1 MILLVHGLG
10 VGARYFRP
18 LATELGD
25 GTRIPEVREPLP
37 IPELA
42 DRFAAAFEGP
52 ATVVANSMG
61 CQVAAE
67 LAVRR
72 PELVE
77 SLVLVGPTVDPRGG
91 GWVRHVGKLLADGW
105 YEPPRLTAIVAGDYL
120 SMGPIDVFR
129 QARHALAHRIEEL
142 LPRIGQEAV
151 VVRGAHD
158 RLCPAGWAR
167 EAASLL
173 PRGRLATIAGAGH
186 AAHFSHPREV
196 AALVTELRETPAGSG

>member
-10 VGARYFRP
+10 VGAAYFRP
-18 LATELGD
+18 LAAELGPAT
-25 GTRIPEVREPLP
+25 GIPEVREPLP
-37 IPELA
+37 IAELA
-42 DRFAAAFEGP
+42 DRFAASLDEP
-52 ATVVANSMG
+52 AAVVANSMG

-72 PELVE
+72 PELVR

-91 GWVRHVGKLLADGW
+91 GWVRHVGKLLADAR
-105 YEPPRLTAIVAGDYL
+105 YEPPRLTAIVARDYL
-120 SMGPIDVFR
+120 SMGPVDVFR

-142 LPRIGQEAV
+142 LPQIGQDAV

-158 RLCPAGWAR
+158 RLCPARWAR

-173 PRGRLATIAGAGH
+173 PRGRLVTIAGAGH

-196 AALVTELRETPAGSG
+196 AALVSELREKPAAAG

>member
-18 LATELGD
+18 LAAELGD
-25 GTRIPEVREPLP
+25 GTRIPELREPLP

-42 DRFAAAFEGP
+42 VRLAATLDES

-72 PELVE
+72 PELVQ

-91 GWVRHVGKLLADGW
+91 GWIRHVARLLADGW
-105 YEPPRLTAIVAGDYL
+105 YEPPRLTAIVARDYL
-120 SMGPIDVFR
+120 SMGPVDVFR
-129 QARHALAHRIEEL
+129 QARHALEHRIEEL
-142 LPRIGQEAV
+142 LPQIEQDAI

-158 RLCPAGWAR
+158 RLCPARWAR
-167 EAASLL
+167 DAASLL
-173 PRGRLATIAGAGH
+173 PRGRLVTIAGAGH
-186 AAHFSHPREV
+186 AAHFSHPGEV
-196 AALVTELRETPAGSG
+196 AALVRELRETPAAAG

>member
-1 MILLVHGLG
+1 VPVLLHGLG

-18 LATELGD
+18 LAAELG
-25 GTRIPEVREPLP
+25 GRPRVPEVREPLP

-52 ATVVANSMG
+52 DVVVANSMG

-77 SLVLVGPTVDPRGG
+77 ALVLVGPTVDPRGG
-91 GWVRHVGKLLADGW
+91 GVVRHLARLLADVW
-105 YEPPRLTAIVAGDYL
+105 YEPPRLSAIVVFDYL
-120 SMGPIDVFR
+120 SMGPIAVPR

-142 LPRIGQEAV
+142 LPAIEQETV

-158 RLCPAGWAR
+158 RLCPERWGR

-173 PRGRLATIAGAGH
+173 PRGRLLTIAGAGH

-196 AALVTELRETPAGSG
+196 ASVVRELRGTPAAAG